1 MKMKKVFALVA
12 AVAMLFSLPA
22 FAAHTAITV
31 QAPAQYNGISNLTL
45 TAADSVNGM
54 MFVND
59 GRTILVVLNND
70 VSSKTVTIV
79 SVPDE
84 NGRTGDIVLTVP
96 AAVGGFPGVAITDQL
111 PTALFTQQATDP
123 GNVYV
128 TFSAATSV
136 KVAAVRIP

>member
-1 MKMKKVFALVA
+1 MKKVFLALILVMCVM
-12 AVAMLFSLPA
+12 AVPA

-31 QAPAQYNGISNLTL
+31 QAPAQFGGISNLTL

-54 MFVND
+54 MFPND
-59 GRTILVVLNND
+59 GKTVLIVINND
-70 VSSKTVTIV
+70 VSTKTVTIV

-84 NGRTGDIVLTVP
+84 NGRAGDIILTVP
-96 AAVGGFPGVAITDQL
+96 AASGSFPGIAITDQL
-111 PTALFTQQATDP
+111 PTALFTQQSTDA

-128 TFSAATSV
+128 TFSAATNV

>member
-1 MKMKKVFALVA
+1 MKKILIVIA
-12 AVAMLFSLPA
+12 AVLLLAVHA

-31 QAPAQYNGISNLTL
+31 QAPAQFGGLQNVTL
-45 TAADSVNGM
+45 TAADSANGM
-54 MFVND
+54 MFPND
-59 GRTILVVLNND
+59 GRTVLIVVNND
-70 VSSKTVTIV
+70 VAAKTVTIV

-84 NGRTGDIVLTVP
+84 NGRTGDIVLVVP
-96 AAVGGFPGVAITDQL
+96 AAAGGFPGIAITDQL

-128 TFSAATSV
+128 TFSAATNL

>member
-1 MKMKKVFALVA
+1 MKKIFALIGA
-12 AVAMLFSLPA
+12 MAMLFAVPA

-31 QAPAQYNGISNLTL
+31 QAPAQFGGISNVTL

-54 MFVND
+54 MFPND
-59 GRTILVVLNND
+59 GKTVLVVINND
-70 VSSKTVTIV
+70 VATKTVTIV

-96 AAVGGFPGVAITDQL
+96 AAAGGFPGIAITDQL
-111 PTALFTQQATDP
+111 PTALFTQQSTDP

-128 TFSAATSV
+128 TFSAATNL
-136 KVAAVRIP
+136 KVAAIRVP

>member
-1 MKMKKVFALVA
+1 MKKLLIILSAVLVM
-12 AVAMLFSLPA
+12 AVPA

-31 QAPAQYNGISNLTL
+31 QAPAQFGGISSVTL

-54 MFVND
+54 MFPND
-59 GRTILVVLNND
+59 GKTVLIVINND
-70 VSSKTVTIV
+70 VSTKTVTIV

-84 NGRTGDIVLTVP
+84 NGRTGDIILTVP
-96 AAVGGFPGVAITDQL
+96 AASGSFPGIAITDQL
-111 PTALFTQQATDP
+111 PTALFTQQSTDP

>member
-1 MKMKKVFALVA
+1 MKKVLLAMVMAICVMA
-12 AVAMLFSLPA
+12 ALPA

-31 QAPAQYNGISNLTL
+31 QAPAQFGGIQNVTL

-54 MFVND
+54 MFPND
-59 GRTILVVLNND
+59 GKTVLIVVNND
-70 VSSKTVTIV
+70 VAAKTVTIV

-84 NGRTGDIVLTVP
+84 NGRSGDIVLVVP
-96 AAVGGFPGVAITDQL
+96 AAAGGFPGIAITDQL
-111 PTALFTQQATDP
+111 PGALFSQQSTDA

-128 TFSAATSV
+128 SFSAATNL

>member
-1 MKMKKVFALVA
+1 MKNLLKSIALC
-12 AVAMLFSLPA
+12 LLLSLPS

-31 QAPAQYNGISNLTL
+31 QAPAQYSGISNLTL
-45 TAADSVNGM
+45 TAADAANGM
-54 MFVND
+54 MFAND
-59 GRTILVVLNND
+59 GKTILVVLNND
-70 VSSKTVTIV
+70 ASSKTVTIV

-96 AAVGGFPGVAITDQL
+96 AASGGFPGIAITDTL
-111 PTALFTQQATDP
+111 PTALFTQQNSDA

-128 TFSAATSV
+128 TFSASTSV

>member
-1 MKMKKVFALVA
+1 MKKLLIVLS
-12 AVAMLFSLPA
+12 AVLLLAVPA

-31 QAPAQYNGISNLTL
+31 QAPAQFNGISNVTL
-45 TAADSVNGM
+45 TAADSANGM
-54 MFVND
+54 MFPND
-59 GRTILVVLNND
+59 GKTVLVVINND
-70 VSSKTVTIV
+70 VSSKTVTVV

-96 AAVGGFPGVAITDQL
+96 AAVGGFPGIAITDQL
-111 PTALFTQQATDP
+111 PTALFSQQTTDA